1 LLLSLLSR
9 DKTAM
14 PEAPPPDEGSAR
26 ACLAR
31 LYEMDAALE
40 RMEGELPDDV
50 RPVGAEARR
59 RVRAWLARLGTGDAD
74 LTGLTDSMRDISR
87 MMDALTARLL
97 LVPWDG
103 LPTGGQKKS

>member
-1 LLLSLLSR
+1 
-9 DKTAM
+9 M
-14 PEAPPPDEGSAR
+14 PEAPPPEEGSAR

-40 RMEGELPDDV
+40 RMESELPDDV

-59 RVRAWLARLGTGDAD
+59 RVRAWLARLGAGDED
-74 LTGLTDSMRDISR
+74 LQGLTEALRDISR

-103 LPTGGQKKS
+103 LPTGGQPKS

>member
-1 LLLSLLSR
+1 
-9 DKTAM
+9 M
-14 PEAPPPDEGSAR
+14 PEAPPNPESAR

-40 RMEGELPDDV
+40 RMEIELPDDV

-59 RVRAWLARLGTGDAD
+59 RVHAWLARLGAGDPD
-74 LTGLTDSMRDISR
+74 LGGLTEAMRDISR

-103 LPTGGQKKS
+103 HPQSGQLKS